1 MSSATSG
8 QPLTLAGKVAIVT
21 GASRGLGLAVALEL
35 ANRGAKASATQRP
48 SNFVILTKH
57 IQVALTF
64 TSASSEKGADEAV
77 SKINAMGNGAAAV
90 KIQADLRQVEAPKK
104 IVAETTAAFG
114 NSIDILVNNAGVEVL
129 KPLAELTPEDYAY
142 GMDLNVR
149 GALFMCQAV
158 LPHLRK
164 PGRIINMS
172 SVGARI
178 GLPGCVYIT
187 SKAALEGLTRSLAA
201 ELGAHGHTVNAIQ
214 PGPTKSAMMD
224 RIPPEIIELQKKT
237 TPLENRVG
245 EPEEVAR
252 LTAMVAEPQSG
263 WMTGQA
269 ISASGGFLM
278 C

>member
-1 MSSATSG
+1 M
-8 QPLTLAGKVAIVT
+8 TLAGKVAIVT

-104 IVAETTAAFG
+104 IVTETTAAFG